1 MSAVVGRF
9 APTPSGRLHL
19 GNILC
24 AMLAWASA
32 RSQNGKI
39 LLRVE
44 DVDVPRC
51 PERNTA
57 RCLEDLAWLGFEW
70 DGPVVFQRERTA
82 AYEKVLDRLEARGL
96 TYPCFCTRAEL
107 HPEAAPNLGD
117 TQAVY
122 PGTCRNLT
130 PMERTAGYLR
140 RRPAIR
146 LAVPDREVTFADGL
160 QGTVTEN
167 LARDCG
173 DFVLRR
179 SDGLFGYQLACVADD
194 IASGV
199 TEVVR
204 GRDILTAT
212 PRQIFLYECLGEAPP
227 SYIHIPL
234 LTDARGRRL
243 AKRDGDLDIS
253 ALSKRYTPEALFG
266 MLACACGLRDRP
278 SSVSLAELAR
288 EFDWA
293 RVRQEDARLPE
304 EVLP

>member
-1 MSAVVGRF
+1 MSVTGRF
-9 APTPSGRLHL
+9 APTPSGPLHL

-24 AMLAWASA
+24 AMLAWLSA
-32 RSQNGKI
+32 RSRNGRI
-39 LLRVE
+39 LLRIE

-51 PERNTA
+51 PEANTKA
-57 RCLEDLAWLGFEW
+57 CIEALAWLGFTW
-70 DGPVVFQRERTA
+70 DGPLLYQKERTA
-82 AYEKVLDRLEARGL
+82 VYEEALSRLKAQGL
-96 TYPCFCTRAEL
+96 IYPCFCTRAEL
-107 HPEAAPNLGD
+107 HPELAPNLGD

-130 PMERTAGYLR
+130 AEQAKEKVLFRS
-140 RRPAIR
+140 PAFR
-146 LAVPDREVTFADGL
+146 LKVPDRDITFTDRL

-212 PRQIFLYECLGEAPP
+212 PRQIYLYDCLGETPP
-227 SYIHIPL
+227 AYVHIPL
-234 LTDARGRRL
+234 LTDPQGRRL
-243 AKRDGDLDIS
+243 AKRDRDLGIQ
-253 ALSKRYTPEALFG
+253 ALSKRCSPEEILGALAF
-266 MLACACGLRDRP
+266 ACNLTDQMK
-278 SSVSLAELAR
+278 SVTLHELIA
-288 EFDWA
+288 EFDWD
-293 RVRQEDARLPE
+293 RIPREEIRLPAN
-304 EVLP
+304 LA